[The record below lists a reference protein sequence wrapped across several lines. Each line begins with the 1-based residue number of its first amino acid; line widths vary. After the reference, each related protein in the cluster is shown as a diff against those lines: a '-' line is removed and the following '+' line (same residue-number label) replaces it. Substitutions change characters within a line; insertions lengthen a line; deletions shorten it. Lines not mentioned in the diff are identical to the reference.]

1 MATVVDWMKLS
12 LLIAAVDVL
21 QDDTVNPSLWV
32 VAGVAIS
39 TAVNQGLGVPGA
51 SAESLLKRLPAMP
64 FGDQPLV
71 TEALG
76 KLPSEKVRSEVI
88 EGLRDPSTSDRHFDL
103 FVDVISGPAHS
114 GHVSDSILLDLSD
127 RHRSDF
133 KIKIIA
139 GLVETVSNGVNLDPT
154 TLILIRDKWASS
166 ESSRVRE
173 QSIVV
178 ARLLPVDAEFIRIAL
193 NDPSPRVRLSM
204 AHELGFSDETSDLIM
219 DALAQRIYIEEH
231 PEVLS
236 ALWSTQAAFE
246 TKK

>member
-1 MATVVDWMKLS
+1 MATVIDWMKTS
-12 LLIAAVDVL
+12 LLIAAVEVL
-21 QDDTVNPSLWV
+21 QDDTVNPSMWV

-51 SAESLLKRLPAMP
+51 SAESLLKRLPVMP
-64 FGDQPLV
+64 FGDQPVV

-114 GHVSDSILLDLSD
+114 GHVSDSILLDLCD
-127 RHRSDF
+127 RHLTDY
-133 KIKIIA
+133 KIKILAALIESISEA
-139 GLVETVSNGVNLDPT
+139 ASLDPR

-173 QSIVV
+173 TSIIV
-178 ARLLPVDAEFIRIAL
+178 ARLLPVDAEFICLAL
-193 NDPSPRVRLSM
+193 NDPAPRVRLSM
-204 AHELGFSDETSDLIM
+204 AHELVFTEKPNELVM
-219 DALAQRIYIEEH
+219 DALAERIYVEEH

-236 ALWSTQAAFE
+236 ALWSAQAAFE
-246 TKK
+246 PKK